1 MQVILKTD
9 LEKVGFQYEE
19 IKVKPGFARN
29 YLIPKGYAE
38 YATFSKKKQLQEILR
53 QRSKKEEF
61 LLKKAQ
67 ETVNQLKS
75 IQIKISVKSG
85 EKGKIFGSVNNQA
98 ISEALKEKHIHIEKK
113 FIIIPGNNIKKLGKH
128 KVKIH
133 LHRKLEVELPLI
145 VSPDSHT

>member
-9 LEKVGFQYEE
+9 IENIGFQYEE

-29 YLIPKGYAE
+29 YLIPKGYAVS
-38 YATFSKKKQLQEILR
+38 ATISEKKQLQEILR

-61 LLKKAQ
+61 LLKKAK
-67 ETVNQLKS
+67 ETVNLLKS
-75 IQIKISVKSG
+75 IKIKISVKSG

-98 ISEALKEKHIHIEKK
+98 ISEALKEKNIHIEKK

-128 KVKIH
+128 KVKIY
-133 LHRKLEVELPLI
+133 LHRKLEIEFPFELVE
-145 VSPDSHT
+145 